1 MSGASLRETVRSAR
15 AISVRNLR
23 GIVRLPS
30 AFMPALMMPIFTM
43 IAFAGTFAAIT
54 KLPGFPTDRS
64 VNWFMPLGICFGS
77 AFSGI
82 GQGFSAI
89 RDIQTGFYD
98 RLRMSPAPRASIIL
112 GALLASWFRALLL
125 NLVVVPV
132 GVLLGVRF
140 TGGLLGILTLLAAS
154 LGTATMAL
162 GWGLGLAYR
171 FRDMR
176 AAAVM
181 QLTMFVVLYLSSAQ
195 MPLALISGWLHA
207 VARINPMTN
216 ILRLAREGLVTSA
229 SGGNV
234 AWANTWGGLVAIVAL
249 SALTLAF
256 AWRSLDRLSR

>member
-112 GALLASWFRALLL
+112 GALFASWFRALLL

-162 GWGLGLAYR
+162 GWGLGIAYR

-176 AAAVM
+176 GAAIM
-181 QLTMFVVLYLSSAQ
+181 QLTLFLVMFLSSAQ
-195 MPLALISGWLHA
+195 TPLFVMTGWLHG
-207 VARINPMTN
+207 VARVNPATN
-216 ILRLAREGLVTSA
+216 VLRLARQGFLGDVTWN
-229 SGGNV
+229 GV
-234 AWANTWGGLVAIVAL
+234 WGGLLAL
-249 SALTLAF
+249 VGGSILTLTF
-256 AWRSLDRLSR
+256 AYRGLRSLERD

>member
-1 MSGASLRETVRSAR
+1 MSHSSIRETLRCAR
-15 AISVRNLR
+15 AISARNLR

-43 IAFAGTFAAIT
+43 IAFSGTFSAIT
-54 KLPGFPTDRS
+54 NLPGFPTDRS

-98 RLRMSPAPRASIIL
+98 RLRMSPAPRVSIIL
-112 GALLASWFRALLL
+112 GALFASWFRALLL
-125 NLVVVPV
+125 NLVVVPI
-132 GVLLGVRF
+132 GIILGVRF
-140 TGGLLGILTLLAAS
+140 TGGLFGIVTLLVAS
-154 LGTATMAL
+154 LGTATVAL

-171 FRDMR
+171 IGDMR
-176 AAAVM
+176 GAAIM
-181 QLTMFVVLYLSSAQ
+181 QLTVFVVLYLSPAQ
-195 MPLALISGWLHA
+195 MPLELIEGWLHA
-207 VARINPMTN
+207 VARVNPMTN
-216 ILRLAREGLVTSA
+216 VLRLAREGLVTSA

-234 AWANTWGGLVAIVAL
+234 TWGNTWGGLVAIVAM
-249 SALTLAF
+249 ATATLVF